1 MKLSLLAPAAAL
13 AMIAAPVFAAQS
25 GPTSTS
31 TTTTTMS
38 KAKPVKHARAKV
50 VKKTHT
56 TTKTTK

>member
-25 GPTSTS
+25 QTTTS
-31 TTTTTMS
+31 TTTTT
-38 KAKPVKHARAKV
+38 KAKPAKHARAKV

-56 TTKTTK
+56 TTKTVK